1 MRVLN
6 KDLLELPE
14 GWEERAQAARDAGPA
29 EVNNNASLWQE
40 CKPCL
45 KRISYN
51 KCFYC
56 EVKQIRSDNAVDHF
70 RPKKHYPWSAFD
82 PLNFRFA
89 CTYCNSRRKDIE
101 NGRTGG
107 KGDYFPL
114 LVEDNRATC
123 CEEECNEA
131 PVLLDPYQSD
141 EPSLIDFTDDGR
153 PIPTFTSDQH
163 VNRHRRAAES
173 IRLYH
178 LDHQDLVDKRLTLA
192 AEITSIVET
201 TNRLFPKTEA
211 GDPDVDS
218 AFKENVR
225 LLGRMMLPDA
235 ELSSFARRMLDG
247 YRHYVWVPGILRTL
261 N

>member
-14 GWEERAQAARDAGPA
+14 GWEERAQAARDAGPS
-29 EVNNNASLWQE
+29 EVDSHASVWQE
-40 CKPCL
+40 CKPHL
-45 KRISYN
+45 KKISHD

-56 EVKQIRSDNAVDHF
+56 EVTQVRSDNAVDHF

-82 PLNFRFA
+82 PFNYRFA

-107 KGDYFPL
+107 KGEYFPL
-114 LVEDNRATC
+114 LVEDMRATC

-131 PVLLDPYQSD
+131 PVLLDPYKPD
-141 EPSLIDFTDDGR
+141 EPALIDFGDDGR
-153 PIPTFTSDQH
+153 PIPAYTKEEHS
-163 VNRHRRAAES
+163 NRHRRAAES

-178 LDHQDLVDKRLTLA
+178 LDHQDLVDKRLALA
-192 AEITSIVET
+192 AEITRIVNVT
-201 TNRLFPKTEA
+201 IRQFPKTEM
-211 GDPDVDS
+211 GDPDIDAS
-218 AFKENVR
+218 FKDNIRKLATLICQES
-225 LLGRMMLPDA
+225 

-247 YRHYVWVPGILRTL
+247 YRDNAWVQGILRTV